1 MTDRYIEITR
11 NGLMF
16 YGLDNKK
23 YYLINSRIYQ
33 EVKTKTG
40 GLTVRHVATK

>member
-1 MTDRYIEITR
+1 MIDRYIEITR
-11 NGLMF
+11 QGFMF

-23 YYLINSRIYQ
+23 YYLLRHRIYQ

-40 GLTVRHVATK
+40 GITVRHIATN